1 MKVHTQPN
9 HKVMV
14 TGIGRRVIMTA
25 EETYFCPTDFGAIN
39 RGRSVRVIRT
49 TIARFRR
56 QRASLILMQD
66 IRLSALSASEGKP
79 EGSNGPTVSPRYPY
93 KAFR

>member
-1 MKVHTQPN
+1 MKIHAQPN

-25 EETYFCPTDFGAIN
+25 VDTYFCPTDFGAIN
-39 RGRSVRVIRT
+39 QGRSVRVIRT
-49 TIARFRR
+49 TIARFWR
-56 QRASLILMQD
+56 QRASIILMQD

-79 EGSNGPTVSPRYPY
+79 EGSNGPAVSPRYPS